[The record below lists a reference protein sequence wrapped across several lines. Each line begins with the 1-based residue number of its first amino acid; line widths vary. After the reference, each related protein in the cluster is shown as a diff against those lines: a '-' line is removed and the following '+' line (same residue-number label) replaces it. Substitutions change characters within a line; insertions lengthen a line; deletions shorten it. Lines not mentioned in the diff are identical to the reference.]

1 MPTDDFNEKI
11 SLRGS
16 GQGEGRET
24 RGGQTEEDQTA
35 AVQLANIV
43 NQSISSKATDIH
55 LEIEENGPKLR
66 YRINGILY
74 EFPAPS
80 AELYPRIIS
89 RLKVLSDL
97 DVSEKRVPQSG
108 YASYRVGDR
117 QVDMRISIFPSIFGE
132 SSAIRVLDRNNIVL
146 GFDRLGFSPE
156 ILPQYLHLLE
166 LTSGMILVTGPTGGG
181 KTTTLYASLNK
192 IRTGRKKV
200 ITLEDPVEYH
210 ISGVTQGQI
219 NPKAGFTF
227 AAGLR
232 SILRQDP
239 NVVMVGEI
247 RDTETAATAMQ
258 ISLTGQMVFAT
269 LHTNTAPGA
278 ITRLLDMGIEPYLVG
293 SSLLGVINQALVG
306 HICQKCKEEYQPDQD
321 ILAETAGDL
330 EKFGKIKFLR
340 GKGCPNCNQSGYQG
354 RIGLYELM
362 VINPRIRAVILRKP
376 STEEVT
382 AMALESGMIAIRRDG
397 LKKVADGIVTIEDMV
412 QVTRR
417 E

>member
-1 MPTDDFNEKI
+1 MPSDDFNGKNILE
-11 SLRGS
+11 S
-16 GQGEGRET
+16 GQRDDRENRGR
-24 RGGQTEEDQTA
+24 QTEEDQTA

-43 NQSISSKATDIH
+43 KQSISSKATDIH

-80 AELYPRIIS
+80 AEIYARIIS

-108 YASYRVGDR
+108 YASYRSGDR
-117 QVDMRISIFPSIFGE
+117 QIDMRISIFPSIFGE

-192 IRTGRKKV
+192 VRTGRKKV

-210 ISGVTQGQI
+210 IAGVTQGQI

-239 NVVMVGEI
+239 NVIMVGEI

-293 SSLLGVINQALVG
+293 SSLLGVINQTLVG
-306 HICQKCKEEYQPDQD
+306 HICQKCKEEYQPDPD
-321 ILAETAGDL
+321 ILAEAVGDL
-330 EKFGKIKFLR
+330 EKFRNIKFFR
-340 GKGCPNCNQSGYQG
+340 GKGCPNCNQSGCQG
-354 RIGLYELM
+354 RIGMYELM
-362 VINPRIRAVILRKP
+362 VVNSQIRAVILRKP

-382 AMALESGMIAIRRDG
+382 TAALDSGMITIRQDG

>member
-1 MPTDDFNEKI
+1 MPTDDFNEKT
-11 SLRGS
+11 SLRA
-16 GQGEGRET
+16 GQREGREI
-24 RGGQTEEDQTA
+24 RGAQTEEDQTA

-80 AELYPRIIS
+80 AELYSRIIS

-108 YASYRVGDR
+108 YASYHSGDR

-146 GFDRLGFSPE
+146 GFDRLGFSQE

-166 LTSGMILVTGPTGGG
+166 LTAGMVLVTGPTGGG

-239 NVVMVGEI
+239 NVIMVGEI

-278 ITRLLDMGIEPYLVG
+278 VTRLLDMGIEPYLVG
-293 SSLLGVINQALVG
+293 SSLVGVINQTLVG
-306 HICQKCKEEYQPDQD
+306 HVCQKCKEEYQPDPD
-321 ILAETAGDL
+321 ILAEAAGDL
-330 EKFGKIKFLR
+330 EKFGKIKFFR

-362 VINPRIRAVILRKP
+362 VVNSRIRAVILRKP

-382 AMALESGMIAIRRDG
+382 TAALDSGMITIRQDG

>member
-1 MPTDDFNEKI
+1 MTTDDFNEKT
-11 SLRGS
+11 SLKA
-16 GQGEGRET
+16 GQRESRET

-108 YASYRVGDR
+108 YASYRSGDR
-117 QVDMRISIFPSIFGE
+117 QIDMRISIFPSIFGE

-192 IRTGRKKV
+192 VRTARKKV

-210 ISGVTQGQI
+210 IAGVTQGQI

-239 NVVMVGEI
+239 NVIMVGEI

-293 SSLLGVINQALVG
+293 SSLLGVINQTLVG
-306 HICQKCKEEYQPDQD
+306 HICQKCKEEYQPDPD
-321 ILAETAGDL
+321 ILAEAAGDL
-330 EKFGKIKFLR
+330 EKFRNIKFFR
-340 GKGCPNCNQSGYQG
+340 GKGCPNCNQSGCQG
-354 RIGLYELM
+354 RIGMYELM
-362 VINPRIRAVILRKP
+362 VVNSQIRAVILRKP

-382 AMALESGMIAIRRDG
+382 TAALESGMVTIQQDG
-397 LKKVADGIVTIEDMV
+397 LKKVVGGIVTIEDMV

>member
-1 MPTDDFNEKI
+1 MPTDDFNEKTN
-11 SLRGS
+11 SRVS
-16 GQGEGRET
+16 QKEGRDI

-35 AVQLANIV
+35 AVQLSNIV
-43 NQSISSKATDIH
+43 NQAISSKATDIH
-55 LEIEENGPKLR
+55 LEVEENGPKLR

-80 AELYPRIIS
+80 AELYSRVIS

-97 DVSEKRVPQSG
+97 DVSEKRIPQSG
-108 YASYRVGDR
+108 YASYRAGDR
-117 QVDMRISIFPSIFGE
+117 KIDMRISIFPSIFGE
-132 SSAIRVLDRNNIVL
+132 SSSIRVLDRNNIVL

-156 ILPQYLHLLE
+156 ILPQYLRLLE
-166 LTSGMILVTGPTGGG
+166 LTSGMVLVTGPTGGG

-192 IRTGRKKV
+192 IRNGRKKV

-210 ISGVTQGQI
+210 IAGVTQGQI

-278 ITRLLDMGIEPYLVG
+278 VTRLLDMGIEPYLAG
-293 SSLLGVINQALVG
+293 SSLVGVINQTLVG
-306 HICQKCKEEYQPDQD
+306 HICQKCKEEYQPDPD
-321 ILAETAGDL
+321 ILVEAAGDL

-362 VINPRIRAVILRKP
+362 VINSRLRATILRKP

-382 AMALESGMIAIRRDG
+382 GVALESGMITIRQDG
-397 LKKVADGIVTIEDMV
+397 LKKVAEGIVTIEDMV

>member
-1 MPTDDFNEKI
+1 MPTDDFNEKTV
-11 SLRGS
+11 SRVS
-16 GQGEGRET
+16 QKDGREI
-24 RGGQTEEDQTA
+24 RGRQTEEDQTA
-35 AVQLANIV
+35 AIQLANIV

-55 LEIEENGPKLR
+55 LEIEETGPKLR

-80 AELYPRIIS
+80 AELYSRIIS

-108 YASYRVGDR
+108 YASYHSGDR
-117 QVDMRISIFPSIFGE
+117 QIDMRISIFPSIFGE

-156 ILPQYLHLLE
+156 MLPQYLRLLE

-192 IRTGRKKV
+192 VRTGRKKV

-239 NVVMVGEI
+239 NVIMVGEI
-247 RDTETAATAMQ
+247 RDMETAATAMQ

-278 ITRLLDMGIEPYLVG
+278 VTRLLDMGIEPYLVG
-293 SSLLGVINQALVG
+293 SSLVGVVNQTLVG
-306 HICQKCKEEYQPDQD
+306 HICQRCKEEYQPDPD
-321 ILAETAGDL
+321 VLDEAAADL
-330 EKFGKIKFLR
+330 EKFEKIKFFR
-340 GKGCPNCNQSGYQG
+340 GRGCSNCNQSGYQG

-362 VINPRIRAVILRKP
+362 VVNSRIRAVILRKP

-382 AMALESGMIAIRRDG
+382 AMALESGMISIRQDG
-397 LKKVADGIVTIEDMV
+397 LKKVAAGIVMIEDMV

>member
-1 MPTDDFNEKI
+1 MPNEDFNEKI
-11 SLRGS
+11 NLRS
-16 GQGEGRET
+16 GPREGREA
-24 RGGQTEEDQTA
+24 RGGQAEEDQTA
-35 AVQLANIV
+35 AAQLANIV

-74 EFPAPS
+74 EFPAPA
-80 AELYPRIIS
+80 AELYSRIIS

-97 DVSEKRVPQSG
+97 DVSEKRIPQSG
-108 YASYRVGDR
+108 YASYRSGDR
-117 QVDMRISIFPSIFGE
+117 QIDMRISIFPSIFGE

-166 LTSGMILVTGPTGGG
+166 LTAGMVLVTGPTGGG

-210 ISGVTQGQI
+210 IAGVTQGQI

-293 SSLLGVINQALVG
+293 SSLVGVINQTLVG
-306 HICQKCKEEYQPDQD
+306 HVCQKCKEEYQPDPD
-321 ILAETAGDL
+321 VLLESAGDL
-330 EKFGKIKFLR
+330 EKFGKIKFFR

-362 VINPRIRAVILRKP
+362 VINPRIRVIILRKP

-382 AMALESGMIAIRRDG
+382 AAALESGMITIRQDG
-397 LKKVADGIVTIEDMV
+397 LKKVAEGVVTIEDMV
-412 QVTRR
+412 QSTRR

>member
-1 MPTDDFNEKI
+1 MTTDDFNEKT
-11 SLRGS
+11 SLKA
-16 GQGEGRET
+16 GQRESREI

-43 NQSISSKATDIH
+43 NQSINSKATDIH

-80 AELYPRIIS
+80 AELYSRIIS

-108 YASYRVGDR
+108 YASYRSGDR
-117 QVDMRISIFPSIFGE
+117 QIDMRISIFPSIFGE

-192 IRTGRKKV
+192 VRTARKKV

-210 ISGVTQGQI
+210 IAGVTQGQI

-239 NVVMVGEI
+239 NVIMVGEI

-293 SSLLGVINQALVG
+293 SSLLGVINQTLVG
-306 HICQKCKEEYQPDQD
+306 HICQKCKEEYQPDPD
-321 ILAETAGDL
+321 ILAEAVGDL
-330 EKFGKIKFLR
+330 EKFRNIKFFR
-340 GKGCPNCNQSGYQG
+340 GKGCPNCNQSGCQG
-354 RIGLYELM
+354 RIGMYELM
-362 VINPRIRAVILRKP
+362 VVNSQIRAVILRKP

-382 AMALESGMIAIRRDG
+382 TAALDSGMITIRQDG

>member
-1 MPTDDFNEKI
+1 MPNDDFIEKIRAKAGQREEKEIREAQTDD
-11 SLRGS
+11 
-16 GQGEGRET
+16 
-24 RGGQTEEDQTA
+24 DQTA
-35 AVQLANIV
+35 VAQLSSIV
-43 NQSISSKATDIH
+43 NQAVSSKATDIH

-66 YRINGILY
+66 YRINGVLY
-74 EFPAPS
+74 EFPSPAADIYS
-80 AELYPRIIS
+80 RIIS

-97 DVSEKRVPQSG
+97 DVSEKRIPQSG
-108 YASYRVGDR
+108 YAAYRAADR
-117 QVDMRISIFPSIFGE
+117 PIDMRISIFPSIFGE
-132 SSAIRVLDRNNIVL
+132 SAAIRVLDRNNIVL
-146 GFDRLGFSPE
+146 GFDRLGFSPD
-156 ILPQYLHLLE
+156 ILPQYLHLLD
-166 LTSGMILVTGPTGGG
+166 LPYGMILVTGPTGGG

-192 IRTGRKKV
+192 VRTGRKKI

-210 ISGVTQGQI
+210 IAGVTQGQV

-278 ITRLLDMGIEPYLVG
+278 VTRLLDMGIEPYLAG
-293 SSLLGVINQALVG
+293 SSLLGVINQTLVG
-306 HICQKCKEEYQPDQD
+306 HVCQKCREEYQPDPD
-321 ILAETAGDL
+321 VLAEVSGDL
-330 EKFGKIKFLR
+330 EKFGKVKFFR
-340 GKGCPNCNQSGYQG
+340 GKGCPYCSQSGYQG
-354 RIGLYELM
+354 RIGLFELM
-362 VINPRIRAVILRKP
+362 VVNTHIRKLILGKP
-376 STEEVT
+376 SVEQVT
-382 AMALESGMIAIRRDG
+382 VAALDSGMITIRQDG
-397 LKKVADGIVTIEDMV
+397 LKKVADGIVRVEDMV

>member
-1 MPTDDFNEKI
+1 MPLDDFKEKND
-11 SLRGS
+11 LRFAQERSQAAKGKQS
-16 GQGEGRET
+16 
-24 RGGQTEEDQTA
+24 EEDQTA

-55 LEIEENGPKLR
+55 LEIEETGPKLR

-80 AELYPRIIS
+80 ADIYPRIIS

-108 YASYRVGDR
+108 YASYRSGDR
-117 QVDMRISIFPSIFGE
+117 QIDMRISIFPSIFGE

-146 GFDRLGFSPE
+146 GFDRLGFSAE
-156 ILPQYLHLLE
+156 MLPKYMHLLE

-232 SILRQDP
+232 YILRQDP

-278 ITRLLDMGIEPYLVG
+278 VTRLLDMGIEPYLVG
-293 SSLLGVINQALVG
+293 SSLLGVINQTLVG
-306 HICQKCKEEYQPDQD
+306 HVCQRCKEEYQPDPD
-321 ILAETAGDL
+321 VLAEAAGDL
-330 EKFGKIKFLR
+330 EKFGKIRFLR
-340 GKGCPNCNQSGYQG
+340 GKGCSNCSQSGYQG

-362 VINPRIRAVILRKP
+362 VVNSRIRAAILRKP

-382 AMALESGMIAIRRDG
+382 AMALESGMIAIRQDG
-397 LKKVADGIVTIEDMV
+397 LKKVADGIVTLEDMIK
-412 QVTRR
+412 VTRR

>member
-1 MPTDDFNEKI
+1 MPTDDLNEKTN
-11 SLRGS
+11 LRV
-16 GQGEGRET
+16 GQREGRET
-24 RGGQTEEDQTA
+24 RRGQTGEDQTA
-35 AVQLANIV
+35 AVQLSNIV
-43 NQSISSKATDIH
+43 NQAISSKATDIH
-55 LEIEENGPKLR
+55 LETEENGPKLR

-80 AELYPRIIS
+80 AEIYSRIIS

-108 YASYRVGDR
+108 YASYRSVDR
-117 QVDMRISIFPSIFGE
+117 QIDMRISVFPSIFGE
-132 SSAIRVLDRNNIVL
+132 SAAIRVLDRNNIVL
-146 GFDRLGFSPE
+146 GFDRLGFSPK
-156 ILPQYLHLLE
+156 ILLQYLHLLE
-166 LTSGMILVTGPTGGG
+166 LTSGMVLVTGPTGGG

-192 IRTGRKKV
+192 VRTARKKV

-227 AAGLR
+227 ASGLR

-239 NVVMVGEI
+239 NVIMVGEI
-247 RDTETAATAMQ
+247 RDMETAATAMQ

-293 SSLLGVINQALVG
+293 SSLVGVINQTLVG
-306 HICQKCKEEYQPDQD
+306 HICQKCKEEYQPDSD

-330 EKFGKIKFLR
+330 EKFGNIKFFR

-362 VINPRIRAVILRKP
+362 VVNSRIRAVILRKP

-382 AMALESGMIAIRRDG
+382 DTALKSGMITIRQDG
-397 LKKVADGIVTIEDMV
+397 LEKVADGIITIEDMV